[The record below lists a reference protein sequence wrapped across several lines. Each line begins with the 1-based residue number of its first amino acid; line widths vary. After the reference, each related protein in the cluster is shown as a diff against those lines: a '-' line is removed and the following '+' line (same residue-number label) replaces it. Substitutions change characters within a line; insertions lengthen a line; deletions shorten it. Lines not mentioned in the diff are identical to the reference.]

1 MNHEVNS
8 QTHTTKQPN
17 NAKQAPATARKGETP
32 NVITDPKIISM
43 AKAKTATLPD
53 GFSYTPK
60 GLIYTD
66 PNNDNASPVWICSKL
81 EVTAKTCDVESN
93 NWGRVVEFAD
103 PAGKRKKWVMPMEL
117 LAGRG
122 EQLHATLLN
131 MGLSLNGQARARNLL
146 AQFIQSAPTDKQ
158 AICVTRVG
166 WFEGCY
172 VLPHKTLGD
181 TQGREILLQTPY
193 PDSLG
198 FSEAGTLEAWRAT
211 VAAYAVGNS
220 RLSFAISAAF
230 TAPLL
235 SLIGIEGGGFHFRGG
250 SSIGKTTALYMAASV
265 WGGHDRKKTWRA
277 TVNGLE
283 AAGSSHN
290 NTLLCLDEMGEISP
304 KEIGGAVYM
313 LANGQAKQR
322 MTDTTKPKTW
332 VTLFISTGELT
343 LKTTMLE
350 AGTLTRA
357 GQEVRLI
364 DVEADTGAHGIFDAI
379 IEVGGCSGE
388 QAGYLQ
394 QATRTNHGTAGVCF
408 LERFISTRGESL
420 QAINQTKAQFIA
432 EHTPPNANSQIQRGL
447 NRFAT
452 VAACGEL
459 ATAYGLTG
467 WQQGE
472 AMRGAAAC
480 FKSWLNHMGDPS
492 QTDEHKQ
499 ALERVREFIERYS
512 QSRFDNLAK
521 AQNESPIIQNM
532 AGYKQLEGAQG
543 SESMVYYFLPTVFK
557 NEVCKGLDLKTVCTA
572 LKAAG
577 VLRFDDGR
585 NTKKSPVVDGGSRFN
600 A

>member
-1 MNHEVNS
+1 MN
-8 QTHTTKQPN
+8 TQPQPKLN
-17 NAKQAPATARKGETP
+17 H
-32 NVITDPKIISM
+32 DPKIIDM
-43 AKAKTATLPD
+43 AKAKGSALPD

-81 EVTAKTCDVESN
+81 EVTAQTCDTDSN

-122 EQLHATLLN
+122 DALQATLLN
-131 MGLSLNGQARARNLL
+131 MGLALNNQARARNLL
-146 AQFIQSAPTDKQ
+146 AQFIQNAPAEKR

-181 TQGREILLQTPY
+181 TGGREILLQTPY

-198 FSEAGTLEAWRAT
+198 FSEAGTLEAWRET

-230 TAPLL
+230 SAPLL
-235 SLIGIEGGGFHFRGG
+235 SLLGIEGGGFHFRGD
-250 SSIGKTTALYMAASV
+250 SSNGKTTILYVAASV
-265 WGGHDRKKTWRA
+265 WGGHDRKKMWRA
-277 TVNGLE
+277 TTNGLE
-283 AAGSSHN
+283 QTAFLHN
-290 NTLLCLDEMGEISP
+290 DSLLCLDEMGEMNP

-332 VTLFISTGELT
+332 ITLFISTGELT
-343 LKTTMLE
+343 LKTAMLE

-357 GQEVRLI
+357 GQEVRLVDIEACVSKFGVFDVII
-364 DVEADTGAHGIFDAI
+364 DEPSTDKDIKQQSVEQSMHLVKAT
-379 IEVGGCSGE
+379 S
-388 QAGYLQ
+388 Q
-394 QATRTNHGTAGVCF
+394 QHGTAGVQF
-408 LERFISTRGESL
+408 LERFISDRSASL
-420 QAINQTKAQFIA
+420 QAMEQNKAKFISDYTPANATNQV
-432 EHTPPNANSQIQRGL
+432 RRVL

-472 AMRGAAAC
+472 AIAGALAC

-512 QSRFDNLAK
+512 QSRFDNIAK
-521 AQNESPIIQNM
+521 AENESPIIQNM
-532 AGYKQLEGAQG
+532 AGYKQLDGVQG
-543 SESMVYYFLPTVFK
+543 DKSMVYYFLPTVFK

-572 LKAAG
+572 LKSAG
-577 VLRFDDGR
+577 VLKTTDNKNQCKTPRLDSGKQQR
-585 NTKKSPVVDGGSRFN
+585 AYGVYSSIL